1 MECVC
6 ECRCMP
12 DLVCVFML
20 AWLLCVCVC
29 VWVFS
34 NWLLGRGEE
43 IKCFTETPEIRVS
56 VKLQKT
62 QQRPGS

>member
-1 MECVC
+1 
-6 ECRCMP
+6 MP

-20 AWLLCVCVC
+20 AWLLRVCVC
-29 VWVFS
+29 VGVFS

-43 IKCFTETPEIRVS
+43 IKRFTETPEIRVS
-56 VKLQKT
+56 VKLQKN